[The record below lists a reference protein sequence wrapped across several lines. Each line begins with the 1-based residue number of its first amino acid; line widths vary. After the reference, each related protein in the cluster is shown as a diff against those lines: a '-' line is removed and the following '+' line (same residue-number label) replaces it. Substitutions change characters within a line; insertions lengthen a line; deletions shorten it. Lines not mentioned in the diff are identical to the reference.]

1 MSSDHFVL
9 NPSTTIRF
17 SASDAEE
24 VQIVVGEGSKR
35 VELATSNNKLISWL
49 LKLRYPCTYSQVVEN
64 ASSILNTSPNEV
76 DEIVHNFMEAG
87 VVVQCSAE
95 GVEVSSSELQWEKW
109 GWRDALDFHRATRDL
124 LWRHDY
130 SSNPEIMTWYLNDQT
145 IPNDLPK
152 PSPKKEKPEWA
163 KVELP
168 SPSEKLGNVSFGT
181 ALDNRQTFRNFAP
194 QAISLQ
200 DFSDLLSCSFG
211 MTGEK
216 NGKQFYATPTYSLGN
231 HFSIYLVVMNV
242 EGISPGV
249 YYYAKNDHSLCQ
261 IKRGFFEN
269 EIIEFAQN
277 RNFIKNASFAI
288 FYTIHWEQYMWKYRF
303 SRAYRLALF
312 ELAGVV
318 QTCLLA
324 AAALNLKTFLT
335 PAIADIEVGGLL
347 DIEDQ
352 LTESPLYITG
362 VGLG

>member
-1 MSSDHFVL
+1 MSSGHFVL

-64 ASSILNTSPNEV
+64 ASSILNASPNEV
-76 DEIVHNFMEAG
+76 DGIVHNFMEAG

-145 IPNDLPK
+145 IPNDSPK

-181 ALDNRQTFRNFAP
+181 ALDKRQTFRNFAP

-211 MTGEK
+211 ITGEK

-231 HFSIYLVVMNV
+231 HFSIYPVAVSYTHLTL
-242 EGISPGV
+242 PT
-249 YYYAKNDHSLCQ
+249 
-261 IKRGFFEN
+261 
-269 EIIEFAQN
+269 N
-277 RNFIKNASFAI
+277 R
-288 FYTIHWEQYMWKYRF
+288 
-303 SRAYRLALF
+303 
-312 ELAGVV
+312 
-318 QTCLLA
+318 
-324 AAALNLKTFLT
+324 
-335 PAIADIEVGGLL
+335 EV
-347 DIEDQ
+347 
-352 LTESPLYITG
+352 
-362 VGLG
+362 